1 MGPRGSKTA
10 TNHMRQQCTTVSTH
24 TPQSI
29 GVSHAEAQRGG
40 GNAATL
46 KKYRWLPNY
55 YRNALTSPSD
65 FLMAVAGCLLQCV
78 FM

>member
-1 MGPRGSKTA
+1 MHYRKYTHA
-10 TNHMRQQCTTVSTH
+10 TEHRRLAR
-24 TPQSI
+24 
-29 GVSHAEAQRGG
+29 AEAQRGG